1 MSPSAVDWDQAAWT
15 WTVFIERQGSYLL
28 CWWCWLKLYHC
39 KVQNS
44 RCFMSEMGRREADR
58 GLPLSLKLA
67 SVLSFLRGRRCAD
80 RVAGCPEGFQWRV
93 QQGPLD
99 LCAMKEDGNSRIRPS
114 STSLCIL
121 PSISLSSSFHLIL
134 SSLLGRSC
142 VYAVSVCQEVSVVPG
157 GTTSFGFQDRGKLI
171 QLQAQALSPYMS
183 QSLTLLLNLTPMQPH
198 SLTPT
203 LKLNPLPASKWLQ
216 LLFRVPA
223 PAPGAAHSRPVQKEQ
238 ADPGWCL
245 SVWNSGS
252 A

>member
-1 MSPSAVDWDQAAWT
+1 M
-15 WTVFIERQGSYLL
+15 
-28 CWWCWLKLYHC
+28 KLYHC